1 MKKTHIKNKIT
12 GEQITNPLDF
22 EVAENDCPQYIS
34 WNQAEKLGNQMGE
47 GWRLPS
53 KSEIEL
59 LKEFKLIF
67 GLDKRVYWTNET
79 DGNMA
84 FSKSFKWYLSSRF
97 VVKQSTCGVRFV
109 RSNQDKVEKITSE
122 NSDIIPLSDNIIRID
137 D

>member
-1 MKKTHIKNKIT
+1 MQNKYIKNKIT
-12 GEQITNPLDF
+12 GEQIVSPLSF
-22 EVAENDCPQYIS
+22 EVAENDCPKYIS
-34 WNQAEKLGNQMGE
+34 WIQAEKLANQMGE

-59 LKEFKLIF
+59 LKEFKLVF
-67 GLDKRVYWTNET
+67 GLDKRVYWTNEV

-109 RSNQDKVEKITSE
+109 RTNQDKVEKITAE
-122 NSDIIPLSDNIIRID
+122 NSNVISLSDDIIRID

>member
-1 MKKTHIKNKIT
+1 
-12 GEQITNPLDF
+12 
-22 EVAENDCPQYIS
+22 
-34 WNQAEKLGNQMGE
+34 MGE

-59 LKEFKLIF
+59 LKEFKLVF
-67 GLDKRVYWTNET
+67 GLDKRVYWINEV

-109 RSNQDKVEKITSE
+109 RTNQDKVEKTTAE
-122 NSDIIPLSDNIIRID
+122 NSNVISLSDNIIRID

>member
-1 MKKTHIKNKIT
+1 MKKTYIKNKIT
-12 GEQITNPLDF
+12 GEQIINPLDF
-22 EVAENDCPQYIS
+22 DVAENDCPKYIS
-34 WNQAEKLGNQMGE
+34 WNQAENLANQMGE

-59 LKEFKLIF
+59 LKEFKLVF
-67 GLDKRVYWTNET
+67 GLDKRVYWTNEIN
-79 DGNMA
+79 GNMA

-109 RSNQDKVEKITSE
+109 RTNQDKVEKTAAE
-122 NSDIIPLSDNIIRID
+122 NSNVIPLSDNIIRID